1 MVDIH
6 SHKVINML
14 RRALWF
20 LQSVWSLTFSLSLK
34 AALWRQQPN
43 HICRRGENQILCWHV
58 SDCSCCLW
66 SPSGT
71 CHCSHGSLFSLW
83 SLWSHP
89 QVHRMKNGLSNPG
102 LHFHLFSEYPHTG
115 EDCFLQHRALC
126 QSAVARTRAGLP
138 LQGQWPDVVFL
149 RRHDACSGTS
159 GTVNRSS
166 TWLP

>member
-1 MVDIH
+1 MVFAIR
-6 SHKVINML
+6 VISDL
-14 RRALWF
+14 
-20 LQSVWSLTFSLSLK
+20 FSEPESSTV
-34 AALWRQQPN
+34 AAAAEPHMQKRGKPN
-43 HICRRGENQILCWHV
+43 PGWHV

-71 CHCSHGSLFSLW
+71 CHCSHGSLVSLW

-102 LHFHLFSEYPHTG
+102 LHFHLFSEYPRTG

-126 QSAVARTRAGLP
+126 QSAVARTRAGPP
-138 LQGQWPDVVFL
+138 LQGQWRDVVFL
-149 RRHDACSGTS
+149 RWRDACSGTS